1 MHTGTSHTSVR
12 PIRSLPGLSPHKV
25 WSHSHGERP
34 PLPGP
39 HFHSS
44 QVFGESL
51 EPIFVGVVK

>member
-1 MHTGTSHTSVR
+1 MHTGTTHTSVC
-12 PIRSLPGLSPHKV
+12 PIRSLPGLGLHKAC
-25 WSHSHGERP
+25 HHGHGERP
-34 PLPGP
+34 PVPVS